1 MVKKVISVFSVMA
14 LVAVPFSALAAD
26 GGNNLAADTESVFKQ
41 INNGSKIVVESN
53 ISNVGY
59 GDGTIV
65 CELSQVDSENN
76 VKYSEKSI
84 VELDTGDSA
93 VSKTTFSVDKIA
105 ADDKFVIKT
114 TDENNEEIAQPEELY
129 AAEILVSP
137 LSFDD
142 ETYALETDT
151 ELENAWE
158 VLSEDNVA
166 QAMPMQTRASATLT
180 SRNTLQCSDGTLVGF
195 SEGMLAN
202 ATMNFQSEVTNR
214 GTSSNSATFY
224 VASYLSNG
232 ALNDVSSVSTGSIS
246 SGSSKIVTKTLSKS
260 LYSTINNVKTY
271 TWDPSMV
278 PCCDAVQY
286 KKNSHNDNFTVG
298 SSILSKANNYLMM
311 KLNTK
316 LNGSLSSSSDVDVV
330 AYKATS
336 TRSVSISK
344 STPGGSF
351 KVDVYNS
358 SGSLISSNP
367 SSFSTTSGNTYYLR
381 ISGTSA
387 GNYTVTLK

>member
-1 MVKKVISVFSVMA
+1 MLKLESLSKTFLAGTPNEHTA
-14 LVAVPFSALAAD
+14 LDNLSLSLED
-26 GGNNLAADTESVFKQ
+26 GEFV
-41 INNGSKIVVESN
+41 
-53 ISNVGY
+53 
-59 GDGTIV
+59 TIV
-65 CELSQVDSENN
+65 GSNGAGKSTLFNAICGTFMVDSGA
-76 VKYSEKSI
+76 I
-84 VELDTGDSA
+84 VLDKKDITYLPEHKRA
-93 VSKTTFSVDKIA
+93 R
-105 ADDKFVIKT
+105 VIGRVFQ
-114 TDENNEEIAQPEELY
+114 DQ
-129 AAEILVSP
+129 
-137 LSFDD
+137 
-142 ETYALETDT
+142 
-151 ELENAWE
+151 LENAWE
-158 VLSEDNVA
+158 VLSGDDEA
-166 QAMPMQTRASATLT
+166 QAMPMQARASATLT

-224 VASYLSNG
+224 VASYLSSG
-232 ALNDVSSVSTGSIS
+232 ALNDLSTVSTGSIS
-246 SGSSKIVTKTLSKS
+246 SGSSKIVTKTVSKS
-260 LYSTINNVKTY
+260 LYSTINNIKTY

-336 TRSVSISK
+336 TKSVSISK
-344 STPGGSF
+344 TTPGGSF

-358 SGSLISSNP
+358 SGSRIGSNP
-367 SSFSTTSGNTYYLR
+367 TSFSTTAGNTYYLR
-381 ISGTSA
+381 IYGTTA
-387 GNYTVTLK
+387 GNYTVTLR